1 MNVVVVGSGSWGTAL
16 AIKSV
21 LAGNTTTLYCRR
33 PEFADQLA
41 KDLENKEY
49 LPGVT
54 LPNELVYSSDL
65 ATCIKG
71 ADIILMVT
79 PSVHVRTSLE
89 SIKPYAHKE
98 QSYILCSKGV
108 ERTTGKLLTTVM
120 REVLGTV
127 GCNLAVLSG
136 PNHAEEI
143 GRDLPAASVLSTE
156 DLDVATMLQKAL
168 CSQNFRIYANTD
180 ITGVELAGA
189 TKNIIALAA
198 GIVDGLKLG
207 DNCKALL
214 LTRGLHEMTRFGVAL
229 GADISTFSGLSGI
242 GDLIVTCTSM
252 HSRNRRA
259 GILIGQGYSI
269 EETQEKIEMVVEGI
283 TATEAVYKIAKELN
297 VEMPI
302 TECIYKVVEG
312 QIDPK
317 TAVKELM
324 TRNKKYENESIF
336 KL

>member
-120 REVLGTV
+120 REVLGAV

-180 ITGVELAGA
+180 IT
-189 TKNIIALAA
+189 
-198 GIVDGLKLG
+198 
-207 DNCKALL
+207 
-214 LTRGLHEMTRFGVAL
+214 VAL
-229 GADISTFSGLSGI
+229 GAQKETYAGLAGM
-242 GDLIVTCTSM
+242 GDLIATCMSP
-252 HSRNRRA
+252 HGRNRAA
-259 GILIGQGYSI
+259 GQQLADGKTMDYIINH
-269 EETQEKIEMVVEGI
+269 TNMVVEGFF
-283 TATEAVYKIAKELN
+283 ATDIIYKMACEHHI
-297 VEMPI
+297 EMPI
-302 TECIYKVVEG
+302 TKALYEVLYEEKS
-312 QIDPK
+312 P
-317 TAVKELM
+317 ALALAELM
-324 TRNKKYENESIF
+324 GRDIKIEVS
-336 KL
+336 

>member
-79 PSVHVRTSLE
+79 P
-89 SIKPYAHKE
+89 
-98 QSYILCSKGV
+98 KGV

-156 DLDVATMLQKAL
+156 DLEVATTLQKAL
-168 CSQNFRIYANTD
+168 CSQSFRIYANTD
-180 ITGVELAGA
+180 IIGVELAGA

-229 GADISTFSGLSGI
+229 GAQKETYAGLAGM
-242 GDLIVTCTSM
+242 GDLIATCMSP
-252 HSRNRRA
+252 HGRNRAA
-259 GILIGQGYSI
+259 GQKLADGKTMDYIINH
-269 EETQEKIEMVVEGI
+269 TNMVVEGFF
-283 TATEAVYKIAKELN
+283 ATDIIYKMACEHQI
-297 VEMPI
+297 EMPI
-302 TECIYKVVEG
+302 TKALYEILYEEKS
-312 QIDPK
+312 P
-317 TAVKELM
+317 ALALAELM
-324 TRNKKYENESIF
+324 GRDIKIEVS
-336 KL
+336 

>member
-33 PEFADQLA
+33 PEFAKQLA
-41 KDLENKEY
+41 EDLENKEY

-54 LPNELVYSSDL
+54 LPKELLYSSDL
-65 ATCIKG
+65 STCIKE
-71 ADIILMVT
+71 ADIVLMVT

-89 SIKPYAHKE
+89 SLKPYAHKE

-120 REVLGTV
+120 REVLDPV
-127 GCNLAVLSG
+127 GCHLAVLSG

-156 DLDVATMLQKAL
+156 NLEVATMLQKTL

-229 GADISTFSGLSGI
+229 GAQKETYAGLAGM
-242 GDLIVTCTSM
+242 GDLIATCMSS
-252 HSRNRRA
+252 HGRNRAA
-259 GILIGQGYSI
+259 GQQLANGKTMDYIINH
-269 EETQEKIEMVVEGI
+269 TNMVVEGFF
-283 TATEAVYKIAKELN
+283 ATDIVYKMACEHHID
-297 VEMPI
+297 MPI
-302 TECIYKVVEG
+302 TKALYEVLYEEKS
-312 QIDPK
+312 P
-317 TAVKELM
+317 ALALAELM
-324 TRNKKYENESIF
+324 GRDIKIEVS
-336 KL
+336 

>member
-41 KDLENKEY
+41 NDLENKEY

-156 DLDVATMLQKAL
+156 NLDVATMLQKAL

-229 GADISTFSGLSGI
+229 GAQKETYAGLAGM
-242 GDLIVTCTSM
+242 GDLIATCMSP
-252 HSRNRRA
+252 HGRNRAA
-259 GILIGQGYSI
+259 GQQLADGKTMDYIINH
-269 EETQEKIEMVVEGI
+269 TNMVVEGFF
-283 TATEAVYKIAKELN
+283 ATDIIYKMACEHQI
-297 VEMPI
+297 EMPI
-302 TECIYKVVEG
+302 TKALYEVLYEEKS
-312 QIDPK
+312 P
-317 TAVKELM
+317 ALALSELM
-324 TRNKKYENESIF
+324 GRDIKIEVS
-336 KL
+336 